1 MAKAPVSRVE
11 WDDVEHALAR
21 FGHRLPP
28 MAHNGGL
35 IPETGSGIE
44 RHLMPLRS

>member
-1 MAKAPVSRVE
+1 MFARSRV
-11 WDDVEHALAR
+11 LGR

-35 IPETGSGIE
+35 IPETGSRIE
-44 RHLMPLRS
+44 RHLMPLTENGSLDAWR

>member
-1 MAKAPVSRVE
+1 MRMFARSRV
-11 WDDVEHALAR
+11 LGR

-28 MAHNGGL
+28 MAQNGGL
-35 IPETGSGIE
+35 IPETGSRIE